1 MDIPTSPQKEQLHEV
16 ANLMLDIYR
25 TLVHIRYLDPSW
37 IIEGPHNI
45 DDLLPMYRS
54 YDLDA
59 SVIYLYSI
67 LPYIEPA
74 RGKRMDFFQGGN
86 HRSVIIYNARNHC
99 IWIYDQESGGS
110 TDHNLLEGCK
120 VFSRE
125 EYERSQEE
133 SREVS
138 EASGEGEEDEEEGGD
153 DEDGEYDEGGQDD
166 EDEDEDEDEENTDE
180 FYDENDGRPA
190 ANVLRDIIKW
200 YHELIELPGDGDESG
215 ALWDS
220 EILLPLYPKHGWPS
234 ETFDGDAF
242 EVDQVRAAA
251 TKVAKES
258 AEQPINEVQKHNA
271 WVSDVGGYRKRERAD
286 QLARKAAAT
295 TDDELWIARWE
306 LWKSEEHD
314 RYMVEGLRRS
324 EAAMYN
330 ASPARQFQKPDE
342 LPLWEERQLRMDS
355 WGKQRELKKI
365 QQEVERLQ
373 QASKLQ
379 KSSQV
384 KLRYAAKQ
392 VAVYQKAH
400 EAARLDAERLF
411 PGRLFTV
418 GLGVEINGQ
427 DYEERMGYFTNSI
440 ERVQRE
446 LELMREWM
454 VQVPNSAQHAR
465 QVVKN
470 ELDRKEKHL
479 EFYRFIEREISPLQA
494 QDDNERFFD
503 HRREHSRTDW
513 DNGGLPRPEWEAL
526 LNEARRRADKAGFYR
541 LSLPVEYGGQNKGN
555 LWMSVIREHLASKG
569 LGLFN
574 DLQNEHS
581 VVGNFPTIVM
591 LLSFGN
597 EAQRKE
603 FIPGQLAGKVIMTF
617 GLTEPDHGSDATHLE
632 TVAKPE
638 TRNGVKGFVLNG
650 RKKWQT
656 GMHVATHCILFART
670 SGRVGST
677 NGITAFIVP
686 AKTPGIKV
694 ESYEWTF
701 NMPTDHAT
709 VSLKDVWVPSTAIFG
724 PPTSGLSV
732 AQAFLHDNRIRQ
744 AASSLGA
751 ATFCIQESIK
761 YAKDRKPFGKALAWN
776 QGIQFPLVELLTQ
789 TEMLRLLIRK
799 TANDMDSMPHRDV
812 EKKLTDKVSMCNY
825 WANRLCCESADR
837 AIQVHGG
844 VGYSRHKPFEHIYR
858 HHRRYRI
865 TEGSEEV
872 QMRKVAFKVFGLSEL
887 AKAQKQAAKL

>member
-1 MDIPTSPQKEQLHEV
+1 MNFDIPPDLKEFLSS
-16 ANLMLDIYR
+16 LD
-25 TLVHIRYLDPSW
+25 
-37 IIEGPHNI
+37 
-45 DDLLPMYRS
+45 
-54 YDLDA
+54 
-59 SVIYLYSI
+59 
-67 LPYIEPA
+67 
-74 RGKRMDFFQGGN
+74 
-86 HRSVIIYNARNHC
+86 
-99 IWIYDQESGGS
+99 
-110 TDHNLLEGCK
+110 
-120 VFSRE
+120 
-125 EYERSQEE
+125 
-133 SREVS
+133 
-138 EASGEGEEDEEEGGD
+138 
-153 DEDGEYDEGGQDD
+153 
-166 EDEDEDEDEENTDE
+166 
-180 FYDENDGRPA
+180 
-190 ANVLRDIIKW
+190 
-200 YHELIELPGDGDESG
+200 
-215 ALWDS
+215 
-220 EILLPLYPKHGWPS
+220 
-234 ETFDGDAF
+234 
-242 EVDQVRAAA
+242 
-251 TKVAKES
+251 
-258 AEQPINEVQKHNA
+258 
-271 WVSDVGGYRKRERAD
+271 
-286 QLARKAAAT
+286 
-295 TDDELWIARWE
+295 
-306 LWKSEEHD
+306 
-314 RYMVEGLRRS
+314 
-324 EAAMYN
+324 
-330 ASPARQFQKPDE
+330 
-342 LPLWEERQLRMDS
+342 
-355 WGKQRELKKI
+355 
-365 QQEVERLQ
+365 
-373 QASKLQ
+373 
-379 KSSQV
+379 
-384 KLRYAAKQ
+384 
-392 VAVYQKAH
+392 
-400 EAARLDAERLF
+400 
-411 PGRLFTV
+411 
-418 GLGVEINGQ
+418 
-427 DYEERMGYFTNSI
+427 
-440 ERVQRE
+440 
-446 LELMREWM
+446 
-454 VQVPNSAQHAR
+454 
-465 QVVKN
+465 
-470 ELDRKEKHL
+470 
-479 EFYRFIEREISPLQA
+479 RFIEREIAPLQA

-513 DNGGLPRPEWEAL
+513 DNGGLPRLEWEAL

-555 LWMSVIREHLASKG
+555 LWMSIIREHLASKG

-670 SGRVGST
+670 SGRAGST

-709 VSLKDVWVPSTAIFG
+709 VSLSDVWVPSTAIFG

-751 ATFCIQESIK
+751 AAFCIQESIK
-761 YAKDRKPFGKALAWN
+761 YAKERKPFGKALAWN

-799 TANDMDSMPHRDV
+799 TANDMDSMPDREV

-872 QMRKVAFKVFGLSEL
+872 QMRKVAFKVFGLSDGHFKCGSLNALLL
-887 AKAQKQAAKL
+887 AIIASSAAQGVGTGTIDGDLAALLQCARECIGDATLGAGCSSAENYICQCGAARSRIEEDATPCITAKCAASDIQSIYDLTNEICDLVAISQGTSSVKVGSPSTTAAPSNTSAQSTARGASPTTTDDSAPTTTEGSSDNAGPTSSSTTPATNSKPVPVGAIVGGVIGGLAVIALFAFAVIVVVIRSRRNR